1 MSIEYESWSL
11 LFMLAN
17 TVLTY
22 SRTLSRILF
31 RDDLTGLTRLKVLRK
46 LAYEAAGEVRV
57 LRKIPR

>member
-1 MSIEYESWSL
+1 
-11 LFMLAN
+11 MLAN